1 MTFQAR
7 KNRNSNCQTDR
18 KEGRALATPPYSLVA
33 VLFKE
38 LGETLDLIIVSARRG
53 EGARLFQYRANAR
66 AILSGLDKEL
76 NFDAA
81 GELAQTLRIIYTE
94 AAKRIQVEGRET
106 CVERIESAR
115 EMFQQIEKTW
125 NDIVIFK

>member
-1 MTFQAR
+1 MTFQGR
-7 KNRNSNCQTDR
+7 KYRNSNCQTER
-18 KEGRALATPPYSLVA
+18 KESSALTTPPYSLVA
-33 VLFKE
+33 VLFEE
-38 LGETLDLIIVSARRG
+38 LGQTLDLIIESARRG
-53 EGARLFQYRANAR
+53 ESARLLQYRANAR

-115 EMFQQIEKTW
+115 EMFQQIEEAW
-125 NDIVIFK
+125 NEIEVFE